1 MINRSKRR
9 CEMSAN
15 PIDAQIIR
23 KLSKENQQ
31 LRDEVKKLRMQMT
44 SDDVIH
50 ERFLAVEAR
59 LDTLER
65 LEMENFTS

>member
-1 MINRSKRR
+1 
-9 CEMSAN
+9 MSAN